1 MPRWKSLPEDLDP
14 QVKEFASQLRRLVD
28 RGGLSVAALADRTGY
43 SRTSWERY
51 LNGRLLAPKGAV
63 VALAEVTDT
72 NPVHLTTMWEL
83 AERAWSRAEL
93 RHDRT
98 MEAIRIAQARA
109 ALGEF
114 GAPTPGTEGDGTLP
128 DGRQSNG
135 RPTNGPQ
142 GAGPQSKGAQVGGSS
157 KGAPSGGTDANG
169 THAGGST
176 ARGTDVNGTT
186 ARGTD
191 ANGAEASGTTMNGAE
206 AKGATANGVEAHGQT
221 RNGKTDNG
229 RTNGGQANGG
239 RANGGKVRVP
249 RWGSAQTPGGLLA
262 GIAGPAG
269 VSPTVPPQPTAS
281 DADARER
288 GAGEREGRE
297 REARAQGPRATAPA
311 SGSRTGAGGDAR
323 TAPGAAPATGS
334 RAGCAAT
341 SVVKPP
347 AGAHGT
353 HGDADNDAVADL
365 DSDSDSESV
374 SGSGS
379 GADSGSAAG
388 PAARPAPKVNSWGV
402 AGYRG
407 PAPMGGK
414 RESGGA
420 ATAPG
425 VEPPQP
431 PAVPAPTPGT
441 TAAAVPAAATAVVP
455 GTGTA
460 ATPGTGT
467 GVPPTAGPA
476 PAPAPAPAPSGMFRR
491 QLAMFFAGMAV
502 TLLVIGV
509 VFYFTGGFGGTR
521 TGGAAASPSPSATTG
536 PSLPPGV
543 KCAGD
548 GCTGKDA
555 EAMGCSGERGTT
567 DRSVT
572 VGTTL
577 VEVRYS
583 KTCGAAWGRITQ
595 ASQGDEVKVT
605 VGTRTRSD
613 TLATPGDTIAYTPM
627 LPVKDAAQATV
638 CVTLAT
644 GQQGCT
650 R

>member
-1 MPRWKSLPEDLDP
+1 M
-14 QVKEFASQLRRLVD
+14 
-28 RGGLSVAALADRTGY
+28 
-43 SRTSWERY
+43 
-51 LNGRLLAPKGAV
+51 NGVEAKGA
-63 VALAEVTDT
+63 T
-72 NPVHLTTMWEL
+72 
-83 AERAWSRAEL
+83 
-93 RHDRT
+93 
-98 MEAIRIAQARA
+98 
-109 ALGEF
+109 
-114 GAPTPGTEGDGTLP
+114 
-128 DGRQSNG
+128 
-135 RPTNGPQ
+135 
-142 GAGPQSKGAQVGGSS
+142 
-157 KGAPSGGTDANG
+157 ANG
-169 THAGGST
+169 
-176 ARGTDVNGTT
+176 V
-186 ARGTD
+186 
-191 ANGAEASGTTMNGAE
+191 E
-206 AKGATANGVEAHGQT
+206 AKGATANGVEAHGGRT
-221 RNGKTDNG
+221 RNGRTDNG
-229 RTNGGQANGG
+229 RTNGGRANGG
-239 RANGGKVRVP
+239 KANGGKVRVP

-288 GAGEREGRE
+288 GVGEREARE

-311 SGSRTGAGGDAR
+311 SGSRTGADGDAR
-323 TAPGAAPATGS
+323 TAPGAAPAAGS
-334 RAGCAAT
+334 RAGTAAT
-341 SVVKPP
+341 SVVKSS
-347 AGAHGT
+347 AGAQGT
-353 HGDADNDAVADL
+353 HGDADADTDAVT
-365 DSDSDSESV
+365 DSDSESV

-379 GADSGSAAG
+379 GADSGSPAG

-425 VEPPQP
+425 VEPPPPPP
-431 PAVPAPTPGT
+431 PAAPTPGT
-441 TAAAVPAAATAVVP
+441 TAAAVPAAATAAVP
-455 GTGTA
+455 GTRTA
-460 ATPGTGT
+460 ATPGAGT
-467 GVPPTAGPA
+467 GVSPTAAPA
-476 PAPAPAPAPSGMFRR
+476 PALVPASAPAPAPSGMFRR

-521 TGGAAASPSPSATTG
+521 TGSAAASPSPSATTG